1 MLILGLT
8 GSIGM
13 GKSTTAKLFM
23 EAGVPVYDADAAV
36 HQLYEGEAVPAIE
49 AAFPGTTANGK
60 VDRAKLSARVVH
72 DPAAMRQL
80 EQIVH
85 PMLGASRQKFFADAE
100 AARAPIVVVDVPLLY
115 EAGGEKRVEAVV
127 VVTTTPELQRER
139 VVARGTV
146 DAAKL
151 DATIAKQMPDAE
163 KRKRADFIVDTSH
176 GLDPVRARIR
186 DILAEVAK
194 MPERRT

>member
-13 GKSTTAKLFM
+13 GKSTTAKLFI

-36 HQLYEGEAVPAIE
+36 HQLYEGEAAPAIE

-100 AARAPIVVVDVPLLY
+100 AAGAPIVVVDVPLLY
-115 EAGGEKRVEAVV
+115 ETGGEKRVDAVV
-127 VVTTTPELQRER
+127 VVTTSPELQRER
-139 VVARGTV
+139 VLARGTM

-151 DATIAKQMPDAE
+151 DAIIAKQMPDAE

-186 DILAEVAK
+186 DILAEVVK